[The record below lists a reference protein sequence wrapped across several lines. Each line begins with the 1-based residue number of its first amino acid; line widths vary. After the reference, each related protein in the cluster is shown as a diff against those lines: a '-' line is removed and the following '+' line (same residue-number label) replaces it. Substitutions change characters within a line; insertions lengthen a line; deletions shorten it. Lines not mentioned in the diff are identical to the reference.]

1 MEQNSANTSMM
12 SGPVSWPLDAWN
24 AVIAAA
30 ATIAACVVPA
40 GLVLGSLSPGWFGPV
55 VVGTA
60 VLFLADLV
68 VQFRRTGWSP
78 GERVILSLDLIGA
91 LPLWALPGLQ
101 FLLVC
106 QLVKLFRVRRF
117 INRWRLHFMGQW
129 NAFRLVSLGYWIGL
143 SVHGLASGW
152 VALRGIPP
160 GADVWTAYLRAWYF
174 CTTTLTTIGY
184 GDITP
189 TTNAETVYAIAI
201 MLFGVAMYSYVIA
214 NVANL
219 IANLHPSTVRYHETM
234 ERLSA
239 FMNYRRIPRALQA
252 RVREYHAH
260 VWDQRLGY
268 EESNFLDA
276 LPSGLM
282 TEVTLYLRHD
292 IIQKVPFLHDA
303 SEDLVRELA
312 LSLRQV
318 IVTPG
323 EYIFRLGEHGNAMYF
338 ISEGKVEVTGK
349 DGTEVI
355 ATLGEGDFFGEM
367 ALLLNRP
374 RTASVRS
381 VGYSDLY
388 MLDKETFDRI
398 ISHYPQ
404 FASHI
409 EHMTRERTQK
419 DPGQTMGGGPS

>member
-1 MEQNSANTSMM
+1 MEKTSTHMSMM
-12 SGPVSWPLDAWN
+12 ARPLSWPMDTWN
-24 AVIAAA
+24 AVIAVA
-30 ATIAACVVPA
+30 ATIGASVVPA
-40 GLVLGSLSPGWFGPV
+40 ELVLGALSPWWFGPV
-55 VVGTA
+55 IRGTTALFVV
-60 VLFLADLV
+60 DLV
-68 VQFRRTGWSP
+68 VQWRLAGWQR
-78 GERVILSLDLIGA
+78 GERAILSLDLLSA
-91 LPLWALPGLQ
+91 LPLSVIPGLQ
-101 FLLVC
+101 FLSIC
-106 QLVKLFRVRRF
+106 QLAKLFRVRRF
-117 INRWRLHFMGQW
+117 INRWRLQFMGQW
-129 NAFRLVSLGYWIGL
+129 NAFRFVSLVYWIGG

-152 VALRGIPP
+152 VALRGMDP
-160 GADVWTAYLRAWYF
+160 GEDVWTTYLRAWYY

-189 TTNAETVYAIAI
+189 ETNAETVYAIVI
-201 MLFGVAMYSYVIA
+201 MIFGVAMYSYVIA

-239 FMNYRRIPRALQA
+239 FMNYRRIPKELQA
-252 RVREYHAH
+252 KVREYHAH

-292 IIQKVPFLHDA
+292 VIQKVPFLKGA

-312 LSLRQV
+312 LALRQA

-338 ISEGKVEVTGK
+338 ISEGNVEVTGK

-409 EHMTRERTQK
+409 EHMTRERTQR
-419 DPGQTMGGGPS
+419 DPGETMGGGLS